1 MEMKEVTIDPKRL
14 SQMITMVYL
23 VEKDA
28 TFKQAYDTKLDTK
41 IIEQHK
47 KMIKEKVDAYKE
59 D

>member
-1 MEMKEVTIDPKRL
+1 MKEVTIDPKRL